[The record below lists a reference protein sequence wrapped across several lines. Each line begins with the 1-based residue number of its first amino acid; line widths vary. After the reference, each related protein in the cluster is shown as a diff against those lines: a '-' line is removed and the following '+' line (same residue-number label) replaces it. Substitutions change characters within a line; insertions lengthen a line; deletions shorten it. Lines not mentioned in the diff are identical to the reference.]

1 MVMRVYD
8 VKKNGVVECGWLSV
22 LFLQAECTLNSSS
35 WPSLAGHR
43 AGGEVPHPTNHGRVP
58 TSAPTCQWPNILVL
72 WNPAESG
79 RTSVVAHDELMYE
92 GRPLPS
98 RSARCAVTVVGPVP
112 QIQQPMSTERKT
124 QVSIHND
131 G

>member
-8 VKKNGVVECGWLSV
+8 VKEKNGVVECGWLSV
-22 LFLQAECTLNSSS
+22 LFLQAEWTLNTSSR
-35 WPSLAGHR
+35 PSLAGHR

-58 TSAPTCQWPNILVL
+58 ASAPTCQWPNILVL

-79 RTSVVAHDELMYE
+79 RTSVVAHDYE
-92 GRPLPS
+92 SRPLPS